1 MRSLVAAAV
10 LLCSAPLAR
19 ADAIIDR
26 CCMNAAAQ
34 KGHTGQ
40 AAACYASV
48 CRQYVTMSPDGLR
61 CKTSGRAFTAYRA
74 ALQATCGID
83 R

>member
-1 MRSLVAAAV
+1 MRSIVAVAA
-10 LLCSAPLAR
+10 LLWVMPPAH
-19 ADAIIDR
+19 ADPIDR

-74 ALQATCGID
+74 ALQTTCGID